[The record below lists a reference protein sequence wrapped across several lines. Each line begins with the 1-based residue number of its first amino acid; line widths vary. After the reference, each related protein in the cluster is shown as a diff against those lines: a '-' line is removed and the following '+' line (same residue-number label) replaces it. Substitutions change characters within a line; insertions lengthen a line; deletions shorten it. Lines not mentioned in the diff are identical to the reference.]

1 MSEERLTVNAG
12 QAGIEE
18 FILNSWRPDEFRNNQ
33 PYYKGAP
40 CPLSSADYRA
50 NAFLQREEWEAL
62 DAAIV
67 KRAAQKFNIYADLT
81 SMGLT
86 TRGSIA
92 EWYTKWRVE
101 SEVTAASVTMDFETD
116 PEGDRPDFKTYG
128 QPVPII
134 SKAFSIGRRELA
146 TARASGTPLD
156 TSAAEACAAA
166 VAEMVEQ
173 IIIDGDTSVVVNSAP
188 IYGLQT
194 IAGRYQLTAAGD
206 FGTLSNIEPTFVEDM
221 LPTMHGRRFHGPW
234 NIYIHPTQYGEGN
247 ARYTDGTGSRGWQ
260 ELLAL
265 PEINAVKPNDLVD
278 AGEFLAIQM
287 TSDVID
293 YRLALSLETRRWE
306 HPSGS
311 RMFYVVA
318 MMGTPRIKTQ
328 YDGYSG
334 IVHGSGC

>member
-1 MSEERLTVNAG
+1 MSELKFNAG
-12 QAGIEE
+12 KDGIEE
-18 FILNSWRPDEFRNNQ
+18 FILNSWKPAEFVNGQ
-33 PYYKGAP
+33 PYDESGHP
-40 CPLSSADYRA
+40 CPLSSADFRA
-50 NAFLQREEWEAL
+50 NAFLQREEWESLQGAV
-62 DAAIV
+62 I
-67 KRAAQKFNIYADLT
+67 KRAAQRLNIYQDLLGA
-81 SMGLT
+81 GLISQ
-86 TRGSIA
+86 GSVA
-92 EWYTKWRVE
+92 EWSTKWRVE

-116 PEGDRPDFKTYG
+116 PEGDRPDYKVYS

-156 TSAAEACAAA
+156 MSAAEACGVA

-173 IIIDGDTSVVVNSAP
+173 IIIDGNTSIVVNAMP

-206 FGTLSNIEPTFVEDM
+206 FGTLSNIEPTFVEDF

-234 NIYIHPTQYGEGN
+234 NIYIANQQYGELLQ
-247 ARYTDGTGSRGWQ
+247 RYESTGDRALG

-265 PEINAVKPNDLVD
+265 PDINAIKPNDLVD
-278 AGEFLAIQM
+278 DGEFLGVQM

-293 YRLALSLETRRWE
+293 YRQALGIETRRWE

-311 RMFYVVA
+311 RMFYVVLL
-318 MMGTPRIKTQ
+318 MGVPRIKTQ
-328 YDGYSG
+328 HGDTAYSG

>member
-1 MSEERLTVNAG
+1 MSEEQLAVNAG
-12 QAGIEE
+12 RESVEE
-18 FILNSWRPDEFRNNQ
+18 FILNSWRPAEFRNGQ
-33 PYYKGAP
+33 PYSSDGHP
-40 CPLSSADYRA
+40 CPLSSQDLRT

-67 KRAAQKFNIYADLT
+67 KRAGQRLNIYSDLIG
-81 SMGLT
+81 MGL
-86 TRGSIA
+86 RSQGSLA

-101 SEVTAASVTMDFETD
+101 DEVTSASVSMDFETD
-116 PEGDRPDFKTYG
+116 PEGDRPDYKVYG

-173 IIIDGDTSVVVNSAP
+173 IIVDGNTDIVVNGAP

-206 FGTLSNIEPTFVEDM
+206 FGTLSNIEPTFVEDF

-234 NIYIHPTQYGEGN
+234 NIYIASTQYAQLLQRYDSTG
-247 ARYTDGTGSRGWQ
+247 ARALG

-265 PEINAVKPNDLVD
+265 PEINAIKPNDMVD
-278 AGEFLAIQM
+278 AGEFLGVQM

-293 YRLALSLETRRWE
+293 YREALSLETRRWE
-306 HPSGS
+306 HPSRS
-311 RMFYVVA
+311 RMFYVVCL
-318 MMGTPRIKTQ
+318 MGVPRIKTQ
-328 YDGYSG
+328 YGGYSG
-334 IVHGSGC
+334 IVHGSGA

>member
-1 MSEERLTVNAG
+1 MSEELTINAG
-12 QAGIEE
+12 REQIEG
-18 FILNSWRPDEFRNNQ
+18 FILNSWRPAEFRNGQ
-33 PYYKGAP
+33 PYGADGHP
-40 CPLSSADYRA
+40 CPLSSQDLRT
-50 NAFLQREEWEAL
+50 NAFLRREEWEAM

-67 KRAAQKFNIYADLT
+67 RRAEQRLNIYGDLR
-81 SMGLT
+81 SMGLISP
-86 TRGSIA
+86 GSVA
-92 EWYTKWRVE
+92 EWYTTWKVE
-101 SEVTAASVTMDFETD
+101 SEMTAASVTMDFETD
-116 PEGDRPDFKTYG
+116 PEGDRTEFKVYG

-146 TARASGTPLD
+146 TARAAGVPLD
-156 TSAAEACAAA
+156 MSAAEACGAA

-173 IIIDGDTSVVVNSAP
+173 IIVDGDTSIVVNSAP

-206 FGTLSNIEPTFVEDM
+206 FGTLSNIEPTFVEDF

-234 NIYIHPTQYGEGN
+234 NIYMASTQY
-247 ARYTDGTGSRGWQ
+247 AQLLQRYDSTGDRALG

-265 PEINAVKPNDLVD
+265 PGINKIVPNDMVD
-278 AGEFLAIQM
+278 AGEFLGIQM
-287 TSDVID
+287 TRDVID
-293 YRLALSLETRRWE
+293 YREALRLETRRWE

-311 RMFYVVA
+311 RMFYVVCL
-318 MMGTPRIKTQ
+318 MGVPRIKTQ